1 MVLPN
6 KNVYGNLIT
15 HARLL
20 STRKPLNKV
29 DMGVQDT
36 AVLTL
41 INLED
46 NCKLLLHKHHLVT
59 QVGPL

>member
-20 STRKPLNKV
+20 STRQLMNKV
-29 DMGVQDT
+29 DTV
-36 AVLTL
+36 V
-41 INLED
+41 
-46 NCKLLLHKHHLVT
+46 
-59 QVGPL
+59 